1 MRCTTSG
8 TAPDSWSARSLLYFG
23 GNGFEGRIASLLL
36 WFAAGLV
43 TLLAASRCER
53 RCAGIAAQPN
63 TAAGRHASA
72 LTTAT
77 APRETA
83 VEAEEEMAEV
93 VGV

>member
-1 MRCTTSG
+1 MEG
-8 TAPDSWSARSLLYFG
+8 ARSLLYFDG
-23 GNGFEGRIASLLL
+23 SGFDGRIASLLL

-43 TLLAASRCER
+43 TLLAASRYER
-53 RCAGIAAQPN
+53 WHGAVANTVAAPRN
-63 TAAGRHASA
+63 TATMPAAGRHASA

-83 VEAEEEMAEV
+83 VEAEGEMAEA